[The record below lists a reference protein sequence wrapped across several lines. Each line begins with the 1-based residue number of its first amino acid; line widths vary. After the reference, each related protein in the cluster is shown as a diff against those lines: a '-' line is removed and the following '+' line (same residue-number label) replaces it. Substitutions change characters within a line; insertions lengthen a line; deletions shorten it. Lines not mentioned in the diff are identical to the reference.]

1 MALNAKLF
9 CITTTIMSQN
19 TNYSN
24 EKRQQQKQQGSS
36 QWAEVIGQVFDK
48 ITGKN
53 MSMTYNFDNLVIDI
67 PRAEGPGGQSIGSA
81 KWTINGRLIIT
92 TEAHKI
98 GNDGNGS

>member
-1 MALNAKLF
+1 MPRNFKLY
-9 CITTTIMSQN
+9 IV
-19 TNYSN
+19 YPHSN
-24 EKRQQQKQQGSS
+24 ENRQQQQQQGSS
-36 QWAEVIGQVFDK
+36 QWAEVIGKVSDK

>member
-1 MALNAKLF
+1 
-9 CITTTIMSQN
+9 
-19 TNYSN
+19 
-24 EKRQQQKQQGSS
+24 
-36 QWAEVIGQVFDK
+36 
-48 ITGKN
+48 

-98 GNDGNGS
+98 GNDGKGSLKIC

>member
-24 EKRQQQKQQGSS
+24 EKRQQQQQQGSS

-81 KWTINGRLIIT
+81 KWTINGRLILT
-92 TEAHKI
+92 TEAHKT

>member
-24 EKRQQQKQQGSS
+24 EKRQQQQQQGSS
-36 QWAEVIGQVFDK
+36 QWAEVIGQVLDK